1 MTGSISMFLLER
13 APYLL
18 FVLPVTAGAYFMLAQ
33 RNLLLSFVGLY
44 LLQSGVIFFYVL
56 LSVRANATIPILMK
70 DSQESY
76 LNPLP
81 HALMLT
87 AIVVGVALLGVALS
101 MMRRIQLEEGTLQ
114 EHGSRKKDS
123 GQAPKP
129 HRSRS

>member
-1 MTGSISMFLLER
+1 MTGSVPVFLLER

-56 LSVRANATIPILMK
+56 LSVRANATIPILME
-70 DSQESY
+70 DAQEAY

-114 EHGSRKKDS
+114 ESGARKRGS
-123 GQAPKP
+123 GQDPKP
-129 HRSRS
+129 HRSRP

>member
-1 MTGSISMFLLER
+1 MIDLLPAFLLER

-44 LLQSGVIFFYVL
+44 LLQTGVIFFFVL

-70 DSQESY
+70 RTDTPY
-76 LNPLP
+76 ANPLP

-101 MMRRIQLEEGTLQ
+101 MMRRVQLEEGSLQ
-114 EHGSRKKDS
+114 KSGPRKREARNPGRD
-123 GQAPKP
+123 P
-129 HRSRS
+129 R